1 MSAQRPPRLWLRE
14 SKGRAPMWFI
24 LDGGKQIATGCAA
37 ADRTG
42 AEKLLGQHIVA
53 KHQPARERNMA
64 PDAIPVPDVLMV
76 YLEAVGGRVADPD
89 ELWRRVG
96 ALLDFW
102 GMKTLA
108 DVTGASCRSYVAQ
121 SRSAASARRELED
134 LRSAINLHRK
144 EGFHDR
150 IVSVTLPAKAK
161 ARERW
166 LTRSEA
172 ARLIWAC
179 WRFRQS
185 RNGEL
190 TGRFP
195 RRHIARFILA
205 ALYSGSRSG
214 AVLDAS
220 FEKLPGRGFVD
231 LERGVW
237 YRSPEGAVETN
248 KRRPTIQIPRRLLAH
263 MKRWHANGAR
273 HVVEYEGQPIETT
286 YFGFMLSAKDA
297 GLDDVHPHVLRHTS
311 VSWLVQSGADH
322 FAIGR
327 FVGMSAQTIQNVYG
341 HLAPSHLAR
350 VGALLERGGR

>member
-1 MSAQRPPRLWLRE
+1 
-14 SKGRAPMWFI
+14 MWFI

-37 ADRTG
+37 VDKIG
-42 AEKLLGQHIVA
+42 AEKILGQHIVE
-53 KHQPARERNMA
+53 KHRPASDRNQS
-64 PDAIPVPDVLMV
+64 PDSISLSDVLTTYV
-76 YLEAVGGRVADPD
+76 EAVNNRVADPV
-89 ELWRRVG
+89 EFGRRIGV
-96 ALLDFW
+96 LLDFW

-108 DVTGASCRSYVAQ
+108 DVNGASCRAYVSQ
-121 SRSAASARRELED
+121 SGSAASARRELED
-134 LRSAINLHRK
+134 LRSAINMHRK

-150 IVSVTLPAKAK
+150 LVSVTLPAKAT

-172 ARLIWAC
+172 ARLIRAC
-179 WRFRQS
+179 WSFRQT

-195 RRHIARFILA
+195 RRHIARFVLA

-220 FEKLPGRGFVD
+220 FERLPGRGFVD
-231 LERGVW
+231 LARGVW
-237 YRSPEGAVETN
+237 YRQPEGAVETN
-248 KRRPTIQIPRRLLAH
+248 KRRPTIPVPARLLAH
-263 MKRWHANGAR
+263 MRRWHANGAR
-273 HVVEYEGQPIETT
+273 HIVEYEGQPIETT
-286 YFGFMLSAKDA
+286 YFGFMLAVKDA
-297 GLDDVHPHVLRHTS
+297 GLEGVSPHVLRHTA